1 MGRIKVINW
10 NPDFS
15 FFFFFSLYENLLTDA
30 SSQKY
35 QWIYLGFCY
44 STVNHAI
51 MIYFDWMTTEFLSY
65 IPSWACLMYMHAYT
79 VFSFHI
85 LFFKDSPSL
94 KYDLTTSTLY
104 PTTFSQ
110 SKLEA
115 FKFWEKD
122 KQTDIT
128 IIKMST
134 SANFVI
140 I

>member
-15 FFFFFSLYENLLTDA
+15 YFFFLAPWKFAYWCIKSEIPMD
-30 SSQKY
+30 
-35 QWIYLGFCY
+35 LGFCY

-51 MIYFDWMTTEFLSY
+51 MIYCDWMTTEFLSY

-94 KYDLTTSTLY
+94 KYNLTTSTLY

-122 KQTDIT
+122 KQTDIVNFS
-128 IIKMST
+128 KLLNNLKQFR
-134 SANFVI
+134 SA
-140 I
+140 